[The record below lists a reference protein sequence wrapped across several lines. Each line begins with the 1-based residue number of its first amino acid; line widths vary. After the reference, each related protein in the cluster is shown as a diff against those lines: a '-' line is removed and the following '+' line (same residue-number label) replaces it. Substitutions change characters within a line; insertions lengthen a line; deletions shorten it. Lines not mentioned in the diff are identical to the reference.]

1 MAEPAVTT
9 ISGPVTARR
18 GSDLMA
24 TRELSLLGV
33 LIALIAIVSIVQPRF
48 LLVENLRSGI
58 VVSAAILLIVATG
71 QAVVIITRN
80 IDLSV
85 ASILGFSA
93 YLSGSLAR
101 ELPEL
106 PIVVSLLAG
115 LGLGLILGSVNG
127 FLVVVGKVPAIVATL
142 GTLFI
147 FRGVMAL
154 FAQGDPIAAG
164 ELTQEFI
171 GFPTELVLGL
181 PVVAILAILVA
192 LGGGYFLHRTR
203 VGRGMYAI
211 GSNAD
216 AARVLGIS
224 VSRHTMLAFLISGG
238 LSGFAGVVWVMRF
251 AGADSGTASGYELVV
266 IAAVVVGGVTVF
278 GGSGSI
284 LGVVIGGLL
293 LVTAQNALNLVNIP
307 AYWIQAVYGGTIV
320 AAVVTDAALA
330 RRLARKGTRKAGI

>member
-1 MAEPAVTT
+1 MTNKTATEIPGTATTRPGPDLVVT
-9 ISGPVTARR
+9 R
-18 GSDLMA
+18 G
-24 TRELSLLGV
+24 LSLLGV
-33 LIALIAIVSIVQPRF
+33 LIALIAIAAIAQPRF
-48 LLVENLRSGI
+48 LLIENLRDGI

-71 QAVVIITRN
+71 QALVIITRN

-93 YLSGSLAR
+93 YVGGSLAR
-101 ELPEL
+101 ELPDL

-115 LGLGLILGSVNG
+115 LGLGLVLGSVNG
-127 FLVVVGKVPAIVATL
+127 LLVVVGRVPAIVATL

-154 FAQGDPIAAG
+154 FAKGNPIAAG
-164 ELTQEFI
+164 ELAPDFI
-171 GFPTELVLGL
+171 GFPTQIVLGL
-181 PVVAILAILVA
+181 PVIAILAILVV

-224 VSRHTMLAFLISGG
+224 VSRHTFLAFLVSGG
-238 LSGFAGVVWVMRF
+238 LSGLAGVIWVMRY
-251 AGADSGTASGYELVV
+251 AGADSGTASGYELAV

-284 LGVVIGGLL
+284 FGVVIGGLL
-293 LVTAQNALNLVNIP
+293 LVTARNVLNILGISG
-307 AYWIQAVYGGTIV
+307 YWIQAVYGATIV
-320 AAVVTDAALA
+320 AAIVTDAAIA
-330 RRLARKGTRKAGI
+330 RRLARTGTREAGG